1 MAESEI
7 TNKAESEITKKAE
20 RCMADATLK
29 LEYEETLGG
38 GGGGVGFGLGIIFSL
53 IVFKRRSWPITFG
66 TGLGLGMAYA
76 NCQNDF
82 HSPYLMYGK
91 FVKDHSP

>member
-29 LEYEETLGG
+29 L
-38 GGGGVGFGLGIIFSL
+38 GVGFGLGIIFSL